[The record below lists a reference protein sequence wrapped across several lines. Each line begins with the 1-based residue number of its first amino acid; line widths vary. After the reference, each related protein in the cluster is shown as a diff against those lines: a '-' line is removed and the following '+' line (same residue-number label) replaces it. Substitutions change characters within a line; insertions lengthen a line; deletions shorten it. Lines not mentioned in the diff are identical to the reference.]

1 MLTRMAEIKSKAE
14 DLAEHAGDYFETQFN
29 LARLNATD
37 KATGLA
43 SQGFM
48 FAVVAIL
55 ALFVLLFTGLGL
67 SWWIGRV
74 INNIVGGF
82 FIVAGVY
89 VLLIALLLLLRKSVI
104 APVIRNFLIARIY
117 E

>member
-1 MLTRMAEIKSKAE
+1 MAEIKSKAE
-14 DLAEHAGDYFETQFN
+14 DLAEHAGDYFETQFK
-29 LARLNATD
+29 LAALNVTD
-37 KATGLA
+37 KATGMA
-43 SQGFM
+43 SQSFT

-55 ALFVLLFTGLGL
+55 ALFVLLFLGLGL

-89 VLLIALLLLLRKSVI
+89 VFLIALLLLLRKSVI
-104 APVIRNFLIARIY
+104 APAIRNFLIARIY

>member
-1 MLTRMAEIKSKAE
+1 MEELKSKAE
-14 DLAEHAGDYFETQFN
+14 NLAEHAGDYFETHFK
-29 LARLNATD
+29 LAVLNATD

-43 SQGFM
+43 SQGLTV
-48 FAVVAIL
+48 AVLTVL
-55 ALFVLLFTGLGL
+55 SLFVLLFSGLGL
-67 SWWIGRV
+67 SWWIGNA

-89 VLLIALLLLLRKSVI
+89 GLLIAILLLFRKKHI
-104 APVIRNFLIARIY
+104 APLIRNFLIARIY